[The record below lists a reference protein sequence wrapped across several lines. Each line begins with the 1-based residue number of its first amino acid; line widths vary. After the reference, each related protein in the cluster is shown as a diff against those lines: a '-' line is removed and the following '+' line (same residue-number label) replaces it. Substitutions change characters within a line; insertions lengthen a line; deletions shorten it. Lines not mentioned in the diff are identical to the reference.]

1 VRRVAGV
8 RIEAEMKTPSLT
20 FPLEVVFALESMP
33 TLDTDEGDKAGKEA
47 KVMDLEPGKSL
58 QAIVEFHLKE
68 EGSHVLAVT
77 VSYTDTG
84 PTSGRVRT
92 FRKLYQF
99 AAKGCLIVRT
109 KVGALPV
116 VVIKSTNP
124 EGNEERR
131 IRKRWALEA
140 QLENS
145 GDDTIILESVSLEE
159 APWCKATGLNWDVG
173 GEGNGVG
180 EMENPAL
187 GPKDVQ
193 QICFLVEQISDEVEE
208 EDTTGRL
215 IMGMLHITW
224 RGAMGNRGSL
234 STSWL
239 GTRI

>member
-1 VRRVAGV
+1 
-8 RIEAEMKTPSLT
+8 MKTPSLT
-20 FPLEVVFALESMP
+20 FPLEVVFALELTP
-33 TLDTDEGDKAGKEA
+33 TLDSDKAGKEA
-47 KVMDLEPGKSL
+47 KAMDLEPRKSL
-58 QAIVEFHLKE
+58 QGIVEFHLKE

-77 VSYTDTG
+77 VSYTETG

-109 KVGALPV
+109 KIGALPV
-116 VVIKSTNP
+116 AVIKSTNP
-124 EGNEERR
+124 EGNEGTQ

-140 QLENS
+140 QLENN

-159 APWCKATGLNWDVG
+159 TPWCKATGLNWDMG
-173 GEGNGVG
+173 KEGNVV
-180 EMENPAL
+180 EVENPTL

-193 QICFLVEQISDEVEE
+193 QICFLVEQIGDEVGE
-208 EDTTGRL
+208 EDVTGRI

-224 RGAMGNRGSL
+224 RGVMGNRGSL

-239 GTRI
+239 GTRLR